1 MGSGCTGANSK
12 CPLSEARLITLSMPV
27 LNNGE
32 LSSYREEIDTK
43 EEEEQYTLNSVV
55 SHMWHG
61 CMIL

>member
-1 MGSGCTGANSK
+1 
-12 CPLSEARLITLSMPV
+12 MPV